1 MTTQAQ
7 KAAAF
12 RALHE
17 RDGAFIIPN
26 PWDAGTARLLTALGF
41 EALATTSLGLANTL
55 GRADGTG
62 AVSRAEVLANCAEIA
77 GATHLPVSA
86 DLENCYAHEPRA
98 AAEMIRLAAE
108 AGVVGG
114 SIEDATGDAQ
124 QPIYEF
130 ELAVER
136 VHAAA
141 EMARSL
147 AFPFTLTARAENFL
161 HGRRDLDD
169 TIRRLQAFE
178 RRAPTCCT
186 RQGCEIWRHPHRGIL
201 GEKAAQCGHERRRP
215 GSYRGATRAGRRQAH
230 QRRRRAVQTRACVV
244 SQGGARDEG
253 AGRLYVDPRHGVRKR
268 AQPAVPRVMKTPLR
282 MAFALVV
289 LAFAADK
296 RRSPDARLAISTRP
310 ASSRSS

>member
-1 MTTQAQ
+1 MTTTQAQ

-17 RDGAFIIPN
+17 RGGAFIIPN

-124 QPIYEF
+124 RPIYDF
-130 ELAVER
+130 DLAVER

-178 RRAPTCCT
+178 RAGADVVYAPGLRDLASIGTVASSVT
-186 RQGCEIWRHPHRGIL
+186 KPLNVVMSAADPALTAAQLAKAGVRRISIGGALSRL
-201 GEKAAQCGHERRRP
+201 ALASVLKAAHEMKE
-215 GSYRGATRAGRRQAH
+215 
-230 QRRRRAVQTRACVV
+230 
-244 SQGGARDEG
+244 QGGFTWIADTVSAKELN
-253 AGRLYVDPRHGVRKR
+253 RLFH
-268 AQPAVPRVMKTPLR
+268 
-282 MAFALVV
+282 
-289 LAFAADK
+289 
-296 RRSPDARLAISTRP
+296 
-310 ASSRSS
+310 AS

>member
-1 MTTQAQ
+1 MKTQAPQAQ

-17 RDGAFIIPN
+17 REGVFIIPN

-55 GRADGTG
+55 GRADGAG
-62 AVSRAEVLANCAEIA
+62 AVSRREVLDNCAQIA
-77 GATHLPVSA
+77 AATHLPVSA

-124 QPIYEF
+124 QPIYDF

-136 VHAAA
+136 VHAAV
-141 EMARSL
+141 EVARSL
-147 AFPFTLTARAENFL
+147 PFPFTLVARAENFL

-178 RRAPTCCT
+178 KAGADVLYAPGLRDLAAIGTVASSVT
-186 RQGCEIWRHPHRGIL
+186 KPLNVVMSAADPALTASQLAQAGVKRISVGGALNRL
-201 GEKAAQCGHERRRP
+201 ALATFLKAAQEMKE
-215 GSYRGATRAGRRQAH
+215 
-230 QRRRRAVQTRACVV
+230 
-244 SQGGARDEG
+244 QGGFTWVRETIPSKELNRLFG
-253 AGRLYVDPRHGVRKR
+253 A
-268 AQPAVPRVMKTPLR
+268 
-282 MAFALVV
+282 
-289 LAFAADK
+289 
-296 RRSPDARLAISTRP
+296 S
-310 ASSRSS
+310 